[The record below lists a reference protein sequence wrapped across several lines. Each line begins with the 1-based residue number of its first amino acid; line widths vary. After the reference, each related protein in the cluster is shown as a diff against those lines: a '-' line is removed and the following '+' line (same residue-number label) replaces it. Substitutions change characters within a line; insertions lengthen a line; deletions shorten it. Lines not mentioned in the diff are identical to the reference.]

1 MAKKEKNHKPIKK
14 PFPPAVVEV
23 IQPLFDRLGDERL
36 LAGCEKCYTQNAN
49 ESLHHVVWSM
59 APKEQYNSPQ
69 EISTAISLGVLQ
81 YNRGFKRTY
90 ADLLEGVQVVVNE
103 EMVNTW
109 QEIDNERIR
118 QNNYRAASQ
127 VQLKRKKKRSKKLK
141 AQDAFV
147 HDEGVQCQSQS
158 FHGGAATNGAIPK
171 ATTKRKSTA
180 SSGNSK
186 RSKKGT

>member
-1 MAKKEKNHKPIKK
+1 M
-14 PFPPAVVEV
+14 VEV

-127 VQLKRKKKRSKKLK
+127 GS
-141 AQDAFV
+141 AQ
-147 HDEGVQCQSQS
+147 ERRRGQK
-158 FHGGAATNGAIPK
+158 N
-171 ATTKRKSTA
+171 
-180 SSGNSK
+180 
-186 RSKKGT
+186 